1 MTSNVN
7 SESIHDPKLPKRPL
21 NVMFVITS
29 MPVGG
34 AEVLLMNLVRRFDPK
49 RIKPSIC
56 CLKEKDELGEKVSF
70 DIPVFDHQI
79 KHKFDLGVV
88 KRLGKLYLKNK
99 IDAIVTV
106 GAGDKMFWGR
116 LAAKNAGIPIIL
128 SALHSTGWPDGVG
141 RMNRWLTGITT
152 GFIACAE
159 SHGNFLVEFEKFPK
173 EKVFVI
179 PNGID
184 TEKFK
189 FDPDARRNWRQQLN
203 IPTDAPVVGIV
214 AALRSEKNH
223 PLFVQ
228 SAGKVLASVPDAHFI
243 IAGDGPE
250 RPLIESEIASL
261 GIGERV
267 HMIGSTSDI
276 PGVLS
281 ATDLF
286 ALTSKNEASPVSILE
301 AMSCERPVVAPSVGS
316 ISESVLEGQTG
327 FLVPEGD
334 LDAASG
340 RWIDVLENRELGT
353 QMGVFARQHVVANSS
368 LDSMTEG
375 YASLVEQ
382 LYYGASRASDSAPIA
397 PATTAPSTTDSQM
410 PVG

>member
-1 MTSNVN
+1 MA
-7 SESIHDPKLPKRPL
+7 IHDTKLPKRPL

-34 AEVLLMNLVRRFDPK
+34 AEVLLMNLVRRFDPQ

-56 CLKEKDELGEKVSF
+56 CLKEKDELGEEVSF

-79 KHKFDLGVV
+79 KHKFDLAVI
-88 KRLGKLYLKNK
+88 KRLGLLYKKNK

-116 LAAKNAGIPIIL
+116 LAAKNAGVPIIL

-141 RMNRWLTGITT
+141 RLNRLLTKITT
-152 GFIACAE
+152 GFIAVAE
-159 SHGNFLVEFEKFPK
+159 SHGQFLAEFEKFPE

-189 FDPDARRNWRQQLN
+189 FDVEARNKWRQQIG
-203 IPTDAPVVGIV
+203 IPVDAPTVGIV
-214 AALRSEKNH
+214 AALRPEKNH
-223 PLFVQ
+223 ILFVS
-228 SAGKVLASVPDAHFI
+228 SAAQVLKTIPDAHFV

-250 RPLIESEIASL
+250 RPAIEQHIASL
-261 GIGERV
+261 GIGDRV
-267 HMIGSTSDI
+267 HLIGSTSDI

-281 ATDLF
+281 AVDLF
-286 ALTSKNEASPVSILE
+286 ALTSQNEASPVSILE
-301 AMSCERPVVAPSVGS
+301 AMSCQRPVVAPNVGS
-316 ISESVLEGQTG
+316 ISESVLEGRTG

-334 LDAASG
+334 LNASAG
-340 RWIDVLENRELGT
+340 RWVEILDNPGLANEMGITARE
-353 QMGVFARQHVVANSS
+353 HVVASSS

-375 YASLVEQ
+375 YASLIER
-382 LYYGASRASDSAPIA
+382 LYYGASRNPQEPTNDTTFVNQLLD
-397 PATTAPSTTDSQM
+397 PAMTPAGHDN
-410 PVG
+410 